1 MKVNFLRIFFLI
13 SFFSILSFKNIEYIA
28 IVIPFLW
35 LFSHKR
41 IIRLNIRVIKS
52 IILFNLG
59 VSLGYIIMA
68 FFKNTNPW
76 YYVVYI
82 NLKVYTL
89 TYFVFLF
96 FENVSV
102 VKFLAFSKDLSY
114 LLTITLSQIFTYK
127 KTYEDFR
134 LAFRARVMKI
144 KIKEKV
150 FIQRVFKFFLNKAM
164 YDSKERTLA
173 MKGRGF
179 FD

>member
-1 MKVNFLRIFFLI
+1 
-13 SFFSILSFKNIEYIA
+13 
-28 IVIPFLW
+28 
-35 LFSHKR
+35 
-41 IIRLNIRVIKS
+41 
-52 IILFNLG
+52 
-59 VSLGYIIMA
+59 MA